1 MKSLNLLSHVQIQ
14 RDYVGRDQYNVFSNV
29 DDIEFESTIFL
40 HYLGQKVSSILF
52 AHHVDVQSLIDTT
65 KIIIILFS
73 DILISLS
80 DITQSERIYK
90 VPFFRELISYKYN
103 GQHIVSLT
111 GNKTGKSLDD
121 FLLERQV
128 YYEKPG
134 FFSIVPRTTLESF
147 LSSIQESNS
156 PKRFSTL
163 SIISS
168 RWKRTFEQA
177 ESICTDQRITT
188 HRSVRNL
195 INENKAFFLS
205 RDLKRFVDIPDNLD
219 GYPLIW
225 DSIEYL
231 NLSNTV
237 FDKTSIM
244 NIEEYLAYE
253 WVSCYLE
260 NYDAYVPNCIIGRIS
275 SSMGLDRTIDF
286 RRIISVLET
295 YQILRLL
302 IRLNLDE
309 LVSLHYSYGI
319 FLQNICQ
326 KGFLV
331 ASPQRVNAGI
341 EKVIKSKDVNYRKI
355 INIIDI
361 LFSHKKG

>member
-1 MKSLNLLSHVQIQ
+1 MSSVNLLRRVHIQ
-14 RDYVGRDQYNVFSNV
+14 GDYVGRDQYNVLSNN
-29 DDIEFESTIFL
+29 DDIDFESTIFL
-40 HYLGQKVSSILF
+40 HYLGQKVSSLLLG
-52 AHHVDVQSLIDTT
+52 HHSNVQSLIDTT
-65 KIIIILFS
+65 KIIIVLFS
-73 DILISLS
+73 DVIISLS
-80 DITQSERIYK
+80 DITQSEQIYGA
-90 VPFFRELISYKYN
+90 PFFRELISYKYN
-103 GQHIVSLT
+103 GRHIVSIT

-134 FFSIVPRTTLESF
+134 FFSIVPRVAFEDF
-147 LSSIQESNS
+147 LCNIQESNL
-156 PKRFSTL
+156 PKRFSTF

-177 ESICTDQRITT
+177 EDIYTDQQIAT
-188 HRSVRNL
+188 HHSVHNL
-195 INENKAFFLS
+195 INDNKAYFMS
-205 RDLKRFVDIPDNLD
+205 RNLRRFVDIPDKLD

-231 NLSNTV
+231 NLSNSV
-237 FDKTSIM
+237 FDKASIM

-260 NYDAYVPNCIIGRIS
+260 NYNAYVPNCIIGRTS

-302 IRLNLDE
+302 VQLSLDE
-309 LVSLHYSYGI
+309 LVSLHCSYGI
-319 FLQNICQ
+319 FLQDMCQ
-326 KGFLV
+326 KSFFV
-331 ASPQRVNAGI
+331 ASPQRVNARI
-341 EKVIKSKDVNYRKI
+341 EKVIKSKDGNYQKI
-355 INIIDI
+355 LNIIDI
-361 LFSHKKG
+361 VFSNRKG